1 MKIELEDIYK
11 YFGPVR
17 ANDGISLTIESGVI
31 QGLLGENGAGK
42 TTLMKILSGYQPADR
57 GTILLDGR
65 PVHFRSP
72 ADAIAAGIGML
83 HQDPLDVPA
92 FSALENLALGSPGGP
107 FLNRARARRTL
118 EALCQ
123 RFGFA
128 LDPDAPVSSLT
139 VGERQQLEMVRLLAL
154 GVRVI
159 ILDEPT
165 TGISAP
171 QKALLFQALR
181 QLSAEGLAVIF
192 VSHKLDEVR
201 ELCSRVTVLRQGK
214 VTGHLEAPFATD
226 DMVSLMFGQVLGK
239 YTRRPIPLGGVILQ
253 IEDLAVRSHRLE
265 VRGIHL
271 TVRAGEVIGLAG
283 LEGSGQRLLM
293 LACAGLQKPHGGRII
308 LNGQDVTG
316 QPYPTFLRQGVAFV
330 PAARLEEGLVPG
342 LTLREHFAL
351 AGNTRGF
358 FIRWEEAEAR
368 TAQMIADFNI
378 IGRPDTPVE
387 ALSGGNQQRALLALL
402 PENLRLLILEHPTR
416 GLDIASSRWIW
427 HRLLERREEGTA
439 ILFTSTDLEELVE
452 YSDRLVVFSGG
463 KMSAPLDASR
473 VTVEELGYLIGGR
486 GL

>member
-17 ANDGISLTIESGVI
+17 ANDGISLTIESGII

-107 FLNRARARRTL
+107 FLNRTRARRTL

-165 TGISAP
+165 TGISA
-171 QKALLFQALR
+171 
-181 QLSAEGLAVIF
+181 
-192 VSHKLDEVR
+192 
-201 ELCSRVTVLRQGK
+201 
-214 VTGHLEAPFATD
+214 
-226 DMVSLMFGQVLGK
+226 
-239 YTRRPIPLGGVILQ
+239 
-253 IEDLAVRSHRLE
+253 
-265 VRGIHL
+265 
-271 TVRAGEVIGLAG
+271 
-283 LEGSGQRLLM
+283 
-293 LACAGLQKPHGGRII
+293 
-308 LNGQDVTG
+308 
-316 QPYPTFLRQGVAFV
+316 
-330 PAARLEEGLVPG
+330 
-342 LTLREHFAL
+342 
-351 AGNTRGF
+351 
-358 FIRWEEAEAR
+358 
-368 TAQMIADFNI
+368 
-378 IGRPDTPVE
+378 
-387 ALSGGNQQRALLALL
+387 
-402 PENLRLLILEHPTR
+402 
-416 GLDIASSRWIW
+416 
-427 HRLLERREEGTA
+427 
-439 ILFTSTDLEELVE
+439 
-452 YSDRLVVFSGG
+452 
-463 KMSAPLDASR
+463 
-473 VTVEELGYLIGGR
+473 
-486 GL
+486 

>member
-1 MKIELEDIYK
+1 MKIELRDIYK

-17 ANDGISLTIESGVI
+17 ANDGISLEIESGGI

-57 GTILLDGR
+57 GTIFLDGR
-65 PVHFRSP
+65 PVHFHSP

-83 HQDPLDVPA
+83 HQDPLDIPA
-92 FSALENLALGSPGGP
+92 FSVVENLTLGSSGGL
-107 FLNRARARRTL
+107 FLNRTRARSTL
-118 EALCQ
+118 EAFCR
-123 RFGFA
+123 RFGFS

-139 VGERQQLEMVRLLAL
+139 VGERQQLEIVRLLAL

-171 QKALLFQALR
+171 QKVLLFQALR
-181 QLSAEGLAVIF
+181 QLSQEGLAIVF
-192 VSHKLDEVR
+192 VSHKLEEVQ

-214 VTGHLEAPFATD
+214 VAGRLEAPLATE
-226 DMVSLMFGQVLGK
+226 DMVALMFGQTLGT
-239 YTRRPIPLGGVILQ
+239 YASAPIPLGEVVLQ
-253 IEDLAVRSHRLE
+253 VEDLTVRSPRLE
-265 VRGIHL
+265 VTGIHL

-283 LEGSGQRLLM
+283 LEGSGQRLVM
-293 LACAGLQKPHGGRII
+293 LACAGLQKPHSGRIF

-316 QPYPTFLRQGVAFV
+316 HPYRTFLRQGVAFV

-351 AGNTRGF
+351 AGDTAGF
-358 FIRWEEAEAR
+358 WVRWEEADAR
-368 TAQMIADFNI
+368 AAKMIADFNI

-402 PENLRLLILEHPTR
+402 PEELRLLILEHPTR

-427 HRLLERREEGTA
+427 HRLLERRARGTA
-439 ILFTSTDLEELVE
+439 ILFTSTDLDELVE

-463 KMSAPLDASR
+463 RMSAPLEAAR

>member
-1 MKIELEDIYK
+1 
-11 YFGPVR
+11 
-17 ANDGISLTIESGVI
+17 
-31 QGLLGENGAGK
+31 
-42 TTLMKILSGYQPADR
+42 
-57 GTILLDGR
+57 
-65 PVHFRSP
+65 
-72 ADAIAAGIGML
+72 
-83 HQDPLDVPA
+83 
-92 FSALENLALGSPGGP
+92 
-107 FLNRARARRTL
+107 
-118 EALCQ
+118 
-123 RFGFA
+123 
-128 LDPDAPVSSLT
+128 
-139 VGERQQLEMVRLLAL
+139 

-171 QKALLFQALR
+171 QKVLLFQALR

-239 YTRRPIPLGGVILQ
+239 YARRPIPLGEVILQ
-253 IEDLAVRSHRLE
+253 LEDLAVRSHRLE
-265 VRGIHL
+265 VQGIRL

-351 AGNTRGF
+351 AGDTRGF

-378 IGRPDTPVE
+378 IGQPDTPVE
-387 ALSGGNQQRALLALL
+387 ALSGGNQQRVLLALL
-402 PENLRLLILEHPTR
+402 PENLQLLILEHPTR